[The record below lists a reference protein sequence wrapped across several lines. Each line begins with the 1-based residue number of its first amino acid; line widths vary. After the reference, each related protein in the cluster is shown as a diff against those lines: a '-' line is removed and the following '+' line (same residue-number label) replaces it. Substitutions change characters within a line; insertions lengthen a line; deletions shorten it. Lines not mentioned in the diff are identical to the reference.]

1 MRLHSRCTEEPRL
14 ILYAYTVLSKGQDMP
29 DLRDPFGAQ
38 DTRPEHCAPVRP
50 SVTHLLLSGCDI
62 RTVQELPG
70 HSDVSAT
77 MLYTSVLR
85 PGGRAARSPLD
96 SLTLASPSGTTRPPA
111 CPPSRRDPPAPCP

>member
-1 MRLHSRCTEEPRL
+1 
-14 ILYAYTVLSKGQDMP
+14 MP

-70 HSDVSAT
+70 HSDVST
-77 MLYTSVLR
+77 TKIYTSVLR
-85 PGGRAARSPLD
+85 PGGGATRSPLD
-96 SLTLASPSGTTRPPA
+96 SLTVAPPSGTPRLPA
-111 CPPSRRDPPAPCP
+111 CPPRRRDPPAPCP